1 MNTTPPAA
9 DQQGTQ
15 EAPSVVTTPLE
26 TGPLPIASDPPIK
39 EGKAVAPTVPDWLA
53 PYAAGMPDA
62 RAAMNT
68 PDQVYFDMLWR
79 RAVGID
85 PPALSSRER
94 AVLINFLA

>member
-1 MNTTPPAA
+1 MNTTTGDAP
-9 DQQGTQ
+9 GTQ
-15 EAPSVVTTPLE
+15 TAPTIVSPPLE
-26 TGPLPIASDPPIK
+26 TGPLPITAPDAPIK
-39 EGKAVAPTVPDWLA
+39 EGKAAAPTLPDWLA

-62 RAAMNT
+62 RAALNT

-85 PPALSSRER
+85 KPALSFRER